1 MHRVNTMKL
10 STKTI
15 LKYIKKKKT
24 LDASHKPNEINNAI

>member
-1 MHRVNTMKL
+1 MHRVNTMNQ

-24 LDASHKPNEINNAI
+24 LDASHKPNEINNTI